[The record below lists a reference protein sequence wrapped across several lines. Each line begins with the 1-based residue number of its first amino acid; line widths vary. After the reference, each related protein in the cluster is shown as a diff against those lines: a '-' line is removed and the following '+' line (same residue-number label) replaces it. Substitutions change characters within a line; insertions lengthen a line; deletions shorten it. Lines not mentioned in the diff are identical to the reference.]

1 MQYKAFFSY
10 LEEEIVIE
18 KSNKSSIVLKEK
30 TSHLRKKQNTTK
42 KEIKKINA
50 MLDNLKCLDV
60 GERFPEE
67 EN

>member
-60 GERFPEE
+60 GERFPEK